1 MTTAQIF
8 YLLIIFGV
16 TAAVAYGVMTVLTGG
31 TTKERLKSV
40 AGGAAPAE
48 AGVPKWKTR
57 ILELAEPVAHLAL
70 PSEGWEKAPLRMRF
84 INAGY
89 RNTAAP
95 TLYFVAKT
103 ILTFALP
110 GIFAAYVGLSHMII
124 KGNVLLVLLLLL
136 AAVGYYLPNFLL
148 QRRIFV
154 RKREIFE
161 ALPDALDLMTVC
173 VEAGLAMDAAIARV
187 GDEMRLTSPALADE
201 FHLANL
207 ELRAGASREQALRN
221 LALRSGVEEVDSLV
235 TMLVQSDRFGTSVA
249 DSLRIHSESLRTKRR
264 LRAEE
269 TAAKIP
275 VKLLFPMIFFI
286 FPSLLLVLL
295 GPALIAIFRILIP
308 TVTGV
313 R

>member
-8 YLLIIFGV
+8 YLLVIFGV
-16 TAAVAYGVMTVLTGG
+16 TAAVAYGVMVVLTGG
-31 TTKERLKSV
+31 ATKERLKSV
-40 AGGAAPAE
+40 AGGEAPAE
-48 AGVPKWKTR
+48 PGVSKWKTR
-57 ILELAEPVAHLAL
+57 VLELAEPVAHLAL
-70 PSEGWEKAPLRMRF
+70 PAEGWEKSPLRMRF

-89 RNTAAP
+89 RNTVAP
-95 TLYFVAKT
+95 TFYFVAKA

-110 GIFAAYVGLSHMII
+110 GLFAVYVGLSHMII
-124 KGNVLLVLLLLL
+124 KGNTLLILLLLL
-136 AAVGYYLPNFLL
+136 AAVGYYLPNALL
-148 QRRIFV
+148 QRRIYL

-173 VEAGLAMDAAIARV
+173 VEAGLAMDAAIAWV

-235 TMLVQSDRFGTSVA
+235 TMLVQADRFGTSVA
-249 DSLRIHSESLRTKRR
+249 DSLRIHSESLRAKRR

-295 GPALIAIFRILIP
+295 GPAMISIFRILIP